1 MALHAISLFEES
13 QVSVEKKLLEPETT
27 IVSACIGETP
37 PQNNI
42 TRNSS
47 ISVINILKDRISFL
61 ENELSKKDTIINY
74 LSNEL
79 ITLNR
84 SKSQDSTNGSRSTN
98 IYESI
103 TVDNYANDTI
113 KETTIDT
120 EKPANKTRVII
131 TGDSL
136 LNGINEKGLSKDK
149 HAKIK
154 KFLGGTTET
163 ISGEVEEL
171 VKNKLDTLIVQAGTN
186 DLMNGKNVLNNV
198 KKVIKLVKRF
208 SPQTKLG
215 FSSLIIRKNKK
226 NVNKE
231 LLDKN
236 TRLRLFFKQKNIGF
250 LRRLWWSTLAKYLKV
265 SSRLLFSK
273 EAPYDVAAVLDLPLI
288 HWDGS

>member
-1 MALHAISLFEES
+1 M
-13 QVSVEKKLLEPETT
+13 EKKLLEPETT

-42 TRNSS
+42 SGNSA

-103 TVDNYANDTI
+103 TVDNYANDTT

-154 KFLGGTTET
+154 NFLGGTTET

-171 VKNKLDTLIVQAGTN
+171 VKNKLDTLIV
-186 DLMNGKNVLNNV
+186 
-198 KKVIKLVKRF
+198 
-208 SPQTKLG
+208 
-215 FSSLIIRKNKK
+215 
-226 NVNKE
+226 
-231 LLDKN
+231 
-236 TRLRLFFKQKNIGF
+236 
-250 LRRLWWSTLAKYLKV
+250 
-265 SSRLLFSK
+265 
-273 EAPYDVAAVLDLPLI
+273 
-288 HWDGS
+288 

>member
-1 MALHAISLFEES
+1 M
-13 QVSVEKKLLEPETT
+13 EKKLLEPETT

-42 TRNSS
+42 TGNSS

-84 SKSQDSTNGSRSTN
+84 SNSQDSTNGSRSTN

-208 SPQTKLG
+208 SP
-215 FSSLIIRKNKK
+215 
-226 NVNKE
+226 
-231 LLDKN
+231 
-236 TRLRLFFKQKNIGF
+236 
-250 LRRLWWSTLAKYLKV
+250 
-265 SSRLLFSK
+265 
-273 EAPYDVAAVLDLPLI
+273 
-288 HWDGS
+288 

>member
-27 IVSACIGETP
+27 IVSACIGKTP

-42 TRNSS
+42 TGNSS

-208 SPQTKLG
+208 SP
-215 FSSLIIRKNKK
+215 
-226 NVNKE
+226 
-231 LLDKN
+231 
-236 TRLRLFFKQKNIGF
+236 
-250 LRRLWWSTLAKYLKV
+250 
-265 SSRLLFSK
+265 
-273 EAPYDVAAVLDLPLI
+273 
-288 HWDGS
+288 